1 MRPFRSLLVAAAA
14 LATLVFANAALAAN
28 TGSIAV
34 WHTPMVLNGSQST
47 TIHVSLPLTNEP
59 IAAINIY
66 LPSGY
71 GVNLGQAP
79 STSIGTVDAQAY
91 SHTASLRLPL
101 SGTVATDSPSKYTTQ
116 STACARTPASA
127 AVWILNLSVAG
138 QTLMVPLYVNPTAG
152 VEQGLGAYKLSICL
166 PPWDIPESAGGAAQG
181 AQLLDAKFTVNGIFT
196 TPTGG
201 GLLKWDALFTSYN
214 PGKGTA
220 NPASTFE
227 ARAFVPLPIIL
238 GLQASYKKQ
247 TRTYTLT
254 GRASEGGLPGSGF
267 TVAIARGASATAL
280 KQVASVKTGTNGS
293 FKSTGKLTPKKTTFF
308 QASASAG
315 ERDYTALGCQNP
327 ATAVAPAGCLNATL
341 SPWSAKSRVA
351 RVKS

>member
-1 MRPFRSLLVAAAA
+1 MKGPFHMVVVAAAA
-14 LATLVFANAALAAN
+14 IATLVFANAALAAN
-28 TGSIAV
+28 SGSIAV

-47 TIHVSLPLTNEP
+47 TIHVSLPQTNEP

-79 STSIGTVDAQAY
+79 STNLGSVDAQAY
-91 SHTASLRLPL
+91 SHTASLLLPL

-152 VEQGLGAYKLSICL
+152 AEQTLGAYKLSICL

-181 AQLLDAKFTVNGIFT
+181 AQLLDAKFTVNGVFT

-220 NPASTFE
+220 NPAGTFE

-238 GLQASYKKQ
+238 GLQASYKKP
-247 TRTYTLT
+247 TKTYTLT
-254 GRASEGGLPGSGF
+254 GRASEGGLPASGF
-267 TVAIARGASATAL
+267 TVAIARGTTEKAL

-293 FKSTGKLTPKKTTFF
+293 F
-308 QASASAG
+308 
-315 ERDYTALGCQNP
+315 
-327 ATAVAPAGCLNATL
+327 
-341 SPWSAKSRVA
+341 
-351 RVKS
+351 